1 MMRLIMMFWL
11 LAVASLSAALESF
24 DGFEGQELRTLDSSV
39 GRWTAEAGQAEVLRG
54 KGRSGNRCLKL
65 FGGDD
70 VTVNLRFSEPTQKAS
85 TLQFWA
91 ERWTRAQPFAFR
103 VEARIGEEW
112 KTVAQH
118 DGIKIGG
125 FHTEVAV
132 PLAAGVQD
140 LRMICTSKAGVML
153 DDISH
158 VIDGPMLITGVEAL
172 TPVTPLMLRVENNP
186 VMGFVVHS
194 KGNENPLRID
204 AVTCEIIGSI
214 SPESIVSLKL
224 MAGSHEANGKC
235 TATLGEIAKP
245 GKVCRF
251 SVEQELPAGES
262 HYWITAT
269 LRDGTSID
277 ETLQIKLKGVT
288 IDGKTYP
295 VEKLSAEQRI
305 GVAVRKTGDDE
316 SKAYRIPGLVRSNK
330 GTLCAVYD
338 IRYKHAGDLPAD
350 IDVGLSRSVD
360 GGQTWLPMQV
370 IIDMGR
376 DPKFGFDG
384 VGDPAI
390 LCDRV
395 TGRLWVV
402 GLWSHG
408 SRAWNGSGPGLEP
421 EQTAQLMM
429 VHSDN
434 DGATWSKPRN
444 LTKELKR
451 PEWRMMFNG
460 PGAGITMRDGTLVF
474 AAQYRSADGGDTQG
488 KPFSTIIWSKDRGV
502 TWKIGTGGKI
512 DTTEA
517 QVVELEDG
525 SLLLNCRDNRGGAR
539 TVLVTKDFGAT
550 WTPHPTDRKALR
562 EPVCMGSLLRW
573 GNTKTHFFS
582 NPDSTSARQ
591 HMTIKRSDD
600 EGMTWPAEK
609 QVLYDQRTGFGYS
622 CLAPVDEN
630 NIGVLY
636 EGAGDLYFLKIP
648 LSEIST
654 KP

>member
-1 MMRLIMMFWL
+1 MMRLLTMFWM
-11 LAVASLSAALESF
+11 LAVAFSAAVESF
-24 DGFEGQELRTLDSSV
+24 DGFEGQELRTLNSAV
-39 GRWTAEAGQAEVLRG
+39 GRWSAEAGQAEILRG
-54 KGRSGNRCLKL
+54 RGRSGNRCLKL

-70 VTVNLRFSEPTQKAS
+70 VTVTLRLPEPTKKAS
-85 TLQFWA
+85 TLHFWA
-91 ERWTRAQPFAFR
+91 ERWTRVQPFAFR
-103 VEARIGEEW
+103 VEALVGQEW
-112 KTVAQH
+112 KTVAQD

-125 FHTEVAV
+125 FDTEVTV
-132 PLAAGVQD
+132 PLVAGVQD

-153 DDISH
+153 DDVSH

-172 TPVTPLMLRVENNP
+172 TPVTPLMLRTENNP
-186 VMGFVVHS
+186 VMGFAVRS

-204 AVTCEIIGSI
+204 AVTCEVIGTI

-224 MAGSHEANGKC
+224 MAGSDEANGKF
-235 TATLGEIAKP
+235 TATLGEIANP
-245 GKVCRF
+245 GKACRF
-251 SVEQELPAGES
+251 SVEQELPAGDS

-269 LRDGTSID
+269 LGDGTSID

-295 VEKLSAEQRI
+295 VEKLSAAQRI
-305 GVAVRKTGDDE
+305 GVAVRKRDDDA

-370 IIDMGR
+370 IMDMGR

-408 SRAWNGSGPGLEP
+408 NRGWHGSGPGLEP

-429 VHSDN
+429 VHSDD

-444 LTKELKR
+444 LTKELKH

-474 AAQYRSADGGDTQG
+474 AAQYRSADGGATQG
-488 KPFSTIIWSKDRGV
+488 KPFSTIIWSKDRGA

-517 QVVELEDG
+517 QVVELDDG

-539 TVLVTKDFGAT
+539 TVLVTKDLGAT
-550 WTPHPTDRKALR
+550 WTSHPTDRKALR

-573 GNTKTHFFS
+573 ENTKMHFFS
-582 NPDSTSARQ
+582 NPDSTAARE

-600 EGMTWPAEK
+600 EGMTWPTEK
-609 QVLYDQRTGFGYS
+609 QLLYDERVCFGYS
-622 CLAPVDEN
+622 CLAPVDDRHL
-630 NIGVLY
+630 GVLY
-636 EGAGDLYFLKIP
+636 EGGGDLFYLKIP
-648 LSEIST
+648 ISHIER
-654 KP
+654 K